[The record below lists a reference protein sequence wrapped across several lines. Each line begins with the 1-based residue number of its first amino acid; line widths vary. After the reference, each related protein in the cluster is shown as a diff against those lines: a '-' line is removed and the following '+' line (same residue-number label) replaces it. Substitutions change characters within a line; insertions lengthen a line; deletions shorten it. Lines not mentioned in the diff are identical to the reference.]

1 MRQLLII
8 IILILTFSCKKDQNI
23 LNISSNNALSFSVDT
38 LLFDTVFTTI
48 GSSTRYL
55 KVYNNLSKDINID
68 VISLAQGENSAFK
81 LNIDGESSHSVQN
94 TLLRNGD
101 SLYIFA
107 EVTIDPN
114 GLNNPYI
121 ETDSINF
128 KYNNYIQDVDLVA
141 WGRDA
146 YFHSSIPD
154 FQQHQYSNLDSM
166 LYSDFFYNIP
176 QELINEQFYYYSINE
191 FTEWTN
197 DKPHVIY
204 GDVIVENGATLKLQ
218 QGSEVYLHNDAWIV
232 IDSLSSLHSLGTIN
246 MPIIIQS
253 DRTDSHSIIDYS
265 NTPGQWGKIW
275 MLPGSNNNLIEYTIL
290 KNGKIGIQIDGVN
303 DINNLPLEPML
314 TIKNS
319 IIYNMSDIG
328 LLAQGSKIYGE
339 NTLIANCG
347 TSLMGLNIGGDYE
360 FKHCTFANFW
370 PFNSRQTPSV
380 FLNNYYDDS
389 NGVTQERDLIRAD
402 FGNSIITGNNENE
415 IFFDKSSN
423 ENTAFNYN
431 INYCFLKL
439 DTNYW
444 NNWKQEL
451 FEENIL
457 NGDIAFLDYEIFNF
471 ELDSNSVAI
480 NAGSEIIAQEV
491 PTDINGINRTTEP
504 DLGCF
509 EKN

>member
-1 MRQLLII
+1 MII

-55 KVYNNLSKDINID
+55 KVYNNLSEDINID

-319 IIYNMSDIG
+319 IIYNMPDTG

-347 TSLMGLNIGGDYE
+347 TSLMGL
-360 FKHCTFANFW
+360 T
-370 PFNSRQTPSV
+370 
-380 FLNNYYDDS
+380 
-389 NGVTQERDLIRAD
+389 
-402 FGNSIITGNNENE
+402 
-415 IFFDKSSN
+415 
-423 ENTAFNYN
+423 
-431 INYCFLKL
+431 
-439 DTNYW
+439 
-444 NNWKQEL
+444 
-451 FEENIL
+451 
-457 NGDIAFLDYEIFNF
+457 
-471 ELDSNSVAI
+471 
-480 NAGSEIIAQEV
+480 
-491 PTDINGINRTTEP
+491 
-504 DLGCF
+504 
-509 EKN
+509 

>member
-1 MRQLLII
+1 MRQLF
-8 IILILTFSCKKDQNI
+8 IILTIITLGCKKDQNV
-23 LNISSNNALSFSVDT
+23 LSNSINANFLSFSVDT

-55 KVYNNLSKDINID
+55 KVYNNLDEDINID
-68 VISLAQGENSAFK
+68 LISLAQGENSAFK
-81 LNIDGESSHSVQN
+81 LNIDGEADHTIQN

-114 GLNNPYI
+114 GLSRPFI
-121 ETDSINF
+121 ETDSITF
-128 KYNNYIQDVDLVA
+128 HYNNNIQDVDLVA

-154 FQQHQYSNLDSM
+154 FQQNQFSNLDSM
-166 LYSDFFYNIP
+166 LYSDFFSNIP

-204 GDVIVENGATLKLQ
+204 GDVIVENGAKLKIQ
-218 QGSEVYLHNDAWIV
+218 QGSELYLHNNAWIV
-232 IDSLSSLHSLGTIN
+232 IDSLSSLHSSGTLS

-253 DRTDSHSIIDYS
+253 DRIDSHSIIDYA

-290 KNGKIGIQIDGVN
+290 KNGKIGIHIDGVN
-303 DINNLPLEPML
+303 DINNLPSAPML

-347 TSLMGLNIGGDYE
+347 TSLMGLNIGGHYE

-370 PFNSRQTPSV
+370 PFNSRQTPSI
-380 FLNNYYDDS
+380 FLNNYYEDN
-389 NGVTQERDLIRAD
+389 NGFIQERDLIRAD

-415 IFFDKSSN
+415 IFFDQSSN

-439 DTNYW
+439 DSNYW
-444 NNWKQEL
+444 NNWEKEL
-451 FEENIL
+451 FEGNIL
-457 NGDIAFLDYEIFNF
+457 NGDINFIDYEIFNF
-471 ELDSNSVAI
+471 ELDSNSIAI
-480 NAGSEIIAQEV
+480 NAGSEIIAQDV
-491 PTDINGINRTTEP
+491 PTDINGVNRTNEP

>member
-1 MRQLLII
+1 
-8 IILILTFSCKKDQNI
+8 
-23 LNISSNNALSFSVDT
+23 
-38 LLFDTVFTTI
+38 
-48 GSSTRYL
+48 
-55 KVYNNLSKDINID
+55 
-68 VISLAQGENSAFK
+68 
-81 LNIDGESSHSVQN
+81 
-94 TLLRNGD
+94 
-101 SLYIFA
+101 
-107 EVTIDPN
+107 
-114 GLNNPYI
+114 
-121 ETDSINF
+121 
-128 KYNNYIQDVDLVA
+128 
-141 WGRDA
+141 
-146 YFHSSIPD
+146 
-154 FQQHQYSNLDSM
+154 M

-380 FLNNYYDDS
+380 F
-389 NGVTQERDLIRAD
+389 
-402 FGNSIITGNNENE
+402 
-415 IFFDKSSN
+415 
-423 ENTAFNYN
+423 
-431 INYCFLKL
+431 
-439 DTNYW
+439 
-444 NNWKQEL
+444 
-451 FEENIL
+451 
-457 NGDIAFLDYEIFNF
+457 
-471 ELDSNSVAI
+471 
-480 NAGSEIIAQEV
+480 
-491 PTDINGINRTTEP
+491 
-504 DLGCF
+504 
-509 EKN
+509 